1 VMATLIVRL
10 SPSSIKMKRKGESG
24 SPCLIPMEG
33 EKGLEGMPLTRM
45 ENRADEVRL
54 TIQETREGLK
64 TKARRVAFK

>member
-1 VMATLIVRL
+1 
-10 SPSSIKMKRKGESG
+10 
-24 SPCLIPMEG
+24 MEG

-54 TIQETREGLK
+54 TIQETHEGLK